1 MGKESVSFPFRISC
15 LLRSRFLMPPRL
27 HRGKLLFVNRVFP
40 PVPGATGLMLDQLSS
55 ELVRD
60 GWEVTI
66 LASRGEG
73 GAGSEVLP
81 DGRRIEWV
89 HGLKQGGTRFR
100 QRAIAYLRLYPALL
114 WRLLTLPRPDVVIPM
129 TDPPLLVVLGPL
141 VLWLRGVPVVHWA
154 QDIYPEVAVA
164 LKVVKPG
171 GILAGFTRWAS
182 TYALRRCA
190 HIVAIGR
197 CMEQRLRGRG
207 LAADRISVI
216 PNWADTD
223 AIRPVVRDENTFRQ
237 RHGLDG
243 KFVVMYSGNFGLAHD
258 IDVLLEAAVEVR
270 QRPEIHFLFVGSGSR
285 LVTLQAKFADMGL
298 NNVSFLPPQPWES
311 LSESL
316 SAGDLHMVTLRPGVE
331 GTVVPSKL
339 YGIFAAGRPTLY
351 VGAVDSEG
359 ALLLRE
365 HNCGTVVPAPNGRD
379 LAQTILEWSTDL
391 ERCAGSGRRAR
402 QLAEAESMSRCAAAF
417 SRVLAGILPP
427 SRFAHRE

>member
-1 MGKESVSFPFRISC
+1 MPVS
-15 LLRSRFLMPPRL
+15 
-27 HRGKLLFVNRVFP
+27 RGRLLFVNRVFP
-40 PVPGATGLMLDQLSS
+40 PVGGATGTMLDQLTRVLA
-55 ELVRD
+55 EE
-60 GWEVTI
+60 GWEITI
-66 LASRGEG
+66 LASRGDG
-73 GAGSEVLP
+73 GPRSEVLP

-100 QRAIAYLRLYPALL
+100 HRAIAYLRLYPALL

-129 TDPPLLVVLGPL
+129 TDPPLLIVLGPL

-171 GILAGFTRWAS
+171 SILAGLTRWLS
-182 TYALRRCA
+182 TFSLRRCA

-197 CMEQRLRGRG
+197 CMEQRLRARG
-207 LAADRISVI
+207 LSADRISVI

-223 AIRPVVRDENTFRQ
+223 AIRPVGRDESAFRQ
-237 RHGLDG
+237 RHGLHG

-258 IDVLLEAAVEVR
+258 IEVLLEAAVEVR
-270 QRPEIHFLFVGSGSR
+270 QRAVIHFLFVGSGSR
-285 LVTLQAKFADMGL
+285 LVTLQATVAEL
-298 NNVSFLPPQPWES
+298 ALENVLFLPPQPWDG

-316 SAGDLHMVTLRPGVE
+316 SAGDLHLVTLRPGVE

-359 ALLLRE
+359 GRLLRE
-365 HNCGTVVPAPNGRD
+365 HACGSVLPTASGES
-379 LAQTILEWSTDL
+379 LAQVILEWAGDL
-391 ERCAGSGRRAR
+391 ERCVQAGQRAR
-402 QLAEAESMSRCAAAF
+402 ELAEQGSLRRCARAF
-417 SRVLAGILPP
+417 SKVFTTVLPP
-427 SRFAHRE
+427 KRIVGR